1 MLCRNLRQTVKNLC
15 SEIQCGCTLQY
26 VEAFLWCTRCLDG
39 RLQPG
44 FLRHCRE
51 KRRGGTRT
59 RGGAGGQRSPEG
71 VLHGSQRGPSAVPGA
86 AEGAPAED
94 GGGVGLRRVGN
105 DGVLT
110 GKGTR
115 PRENK

>member
-59 RGGAGGQRSPEG
+59 RGGAGGQRALKEFY
-71 VLHGSQRGPSAVPGA
+71 RAPSA
-86 AEGAPAED
+86 APPQPPAQQK
-94 GGGVGLRRVGN
+94 VVR
-105 DGVLT
+105 
-110 GKGTR
+110 
-115 PRENK
+115 